1 MKEYVAYVAAPYG
14 ASTPEEIQRNI
25 ARAVFVGALLMRLGE
40 GTCWP
45 YVPHVNG
52 AALFGAAETPETRK
66 QALAYGIGMLR
77 TIGAAN
83 GALVLLQRDDGTLSA
98 GMEAELEV
106 WEREFAYGHR
116 VRRLAWERLG
126 TLAQTAG
133 LYDEWIALTNPPR
146 LTPHFTMNCQLAACL
161 AVWPELRESVET
173 VCGVLGR
180 IPGGFPPAKV
190 NFFTERQSKLPHSV
204 GRTASVVLTWET
216 DTAFARFV
224 CFSQLVQFSSAV
236 PFPVTAEEGSDPYS
250 YTDTT
255 LDANNPAPLI
265 SALLRVWGR
274 SDASEVTP

>member
-14 ASTPEEIQRNI
+14 ASTPEEVQRNI
-25 ARAVFVGALLMRLGE
+25 DRAVFIGKLLFRIGE
-40 GTCWP
+40 GTCLP

-52 AALFGAAETPETRK
+52 TALLGREETPEIRK

-77 TIGAAN
+77 AIGAAG
-83 GALVLLQRDDGTLSA
+83 GAFVLLQRDDGTLSA
-98 GMEAELEV
+98 GMEAELDV
-106 WEREFAYGHR
+106 WEREFAHGQR

-126 TLAQTAG
+126 TLAQVAG
-133 LYDEWIALTNPPR
+133 LHAEWIALTNPPR
-146 LTPHFTMNCQLAACL
+146 LTPHFSMNCKLAAAL

-190 NFFTERQSKLPHSV
+190 NFFTERKSKLPHSV

-224 CFSQLVQFSSAV
+224 CFSQIVQFSSAV
-236 PFPVTAEEGSDPYS
+236 PRPAAAQEGSDPYS

-255 LDANNPAPLI
+255 LDPNNPAPLI

-274 SDASEVTP
+274 PEVTP